1 MEKINYLKYSVIVPV
16 YNLEKYIEECVNS
29 ILQQTYPNIEL
40 IVVDDGSKDKSVE
53 LCRMIAKKDNRMKVF
68 QGEHGGV
75 SSARNMGLQQVTGD
89 YVFFVDGDDFIEKD
103 YIEKADEILSKLQVD
118 ILITNHYYYYDN
130 NTGKRIDKEMYPLV
144 KAVKE
149 KEISILD
156 YILDNHYMLPG
167 GVSFNIYKRDFLDI
181 HKCCFIENIKWF
193 EDLDFF
199 LQIMSQNPTY
209 EVTDIK
215 YYYYR
220 RNRKDSAITDA
231 TTQKILDKMDVIRKW
246 NDYITENVPDDNPF
260 AKVKGWLQREYYVN
274 FAFCIPWNS
283 NNIDYNL
290 LTQYIIQDERIW
302 VEKHPKFGKEIKRKG
317 LKKTII
323 YIKLKEYS
331 KVILG
336 IRG

>member
-130 NTGKRIDKEMYPLV
+130 NTG
-144 KAVKE
+144 
-149 KEISILD
+149 
-156 YILDNHYMLPG
+156 
-167 GVSFNIYKRDFLDI
+167 
-181 HKCCFIENIKWF
+181 
-193 EDLDFF
+193 
-199 LQIMSQNPTY
+199 
-209 EVTDIK
+209 
-215 YYYYR
+215 
-220 RNRKDSAITDA
+220 
-231 TTQKILDKMDVIRKW
+231 
-246 NDYITENVPDDNPF
+246 
-260 AKVKGWLQREYYVN
+260 
-274 FAFCIPWNS
+274 
-283 NNIDYNL
+283 
-290 LTQYIIQDERIW
+290 
-302 VEKHPKFGKEIKRKG
+302 
-317 LKKTII
+317 
-323 YIKLKEYS
+323 
-331 KVILG
+331 
-336 IRG
+336 

>member
-1 MEKINYLKYSVIVPV
+1 
-16 YNLEKYIEECVNS
+16 
-29 ILQQTYPNIEL
+29 
-40 IVVDDGSKDKSVE
+40 
-53 LCRMIAKKDNRMKVF
+53 
-68 QGEHGGV
+68 
-75 SSARNMGLQQVTGD
+75 
-89 YVFFVDGDDFIEKD
+89 
-103 YIEKADEILSKLQVD
+103 
-118 ILITNHYYYYDN
+118 
-130 NTGKRIDKEMYPLV
+130 MYPLV